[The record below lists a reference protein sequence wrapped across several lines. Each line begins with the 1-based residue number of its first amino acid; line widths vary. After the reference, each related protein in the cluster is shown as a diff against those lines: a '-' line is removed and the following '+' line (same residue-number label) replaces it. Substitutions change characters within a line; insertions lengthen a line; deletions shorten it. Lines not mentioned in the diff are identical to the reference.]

1 MKPRIVFCLLFLC
14 FAVVLITGSARDKGT
29 MIQVTGR
36 VRLVGSDPLP
46 DLVITGKDRE
56 WYVVK
61 NEEYKLK
68 DLQQRIVTVEG
79 LETVQ
84 KQTFASG
91 LPAKDR
97 YILKNIKIISV
108 E

>member
-1 MKPRIVFCLLFLC
+1 MKPRIIFCLLFLC
-14 FAVVLITGSARDKGT
+14 FTVVLSTGGAREKGT

-61 NEEYKLK
+61 DEEYKLK
-68 DLQQRIVTVEG
+68 DLQQRIVTVEA

-84 KQTFASG
+84 KLTFASG
-91 LPAKDR
+91 RPANDR
-97 YILKNIKIISV
+97 YILKNIKIISI